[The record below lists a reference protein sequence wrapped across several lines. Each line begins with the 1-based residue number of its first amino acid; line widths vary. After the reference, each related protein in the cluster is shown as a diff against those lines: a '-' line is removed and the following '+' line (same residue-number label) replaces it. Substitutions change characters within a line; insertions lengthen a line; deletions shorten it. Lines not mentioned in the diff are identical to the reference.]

1 MTDQKI
7 ALVTGAAQG
16 LGYADALRLAE
27 GGYRVVLT
35 DMNEDAVVA
44 SAERIG
50 RGAIGWR
57 LDVQDP
63 SAVEATFARV
73 DAELGRLDVLVNNAG
88 ISRPEDTL
96 KVTEE
101 EWHRMLDIH
110 LGGTF
115 RCSKA
120 AYPLLSRQGGAIVNV
135 SSIQAYLGQ
144 GKRWSYAAA
153 KGGIRAMTQDMAMEW
168 VGAGIRVNAV
178 APGVIETD
186 ILTENIER
194 GVLRP
199 EVFNARIPMGRMGR
213 PSEIAD
219 TVFFLADTATYITG
233 QTIVC
238 DGGFIVSFAW

>member
-1 MTDQKI
+1 MTDLKI

-16 LGYADALRLAE
+16 LGYADAVRLAE
-27 GGYRVVLT
+27 GGYRLVLT
-35 DMNEDAVVA
+35 DLDGEAAAA
-44 SAERIG
+44 SADRIG
-50 RGAIGWR
+50 GGAVGWQ
-57 LDVQDP
+57 LDVRDP
-63 SAVEATFARV
+63 AAVETTFARV
-73 DAELGRLDVLVNNAG
+73 GSELGRLDVLVNNAG
-88 ISRPEDTL
+88 ISRPEETL
-96 KVTEE
+96 KVTED

-120 AYPLLSRQGGAIVNV
+120 AHPLLARQGGAIVNV

-144 GKRWSYAAA
+144 GKRWSYSAA
-153 KGGIRAMTQDMAMEW
+153 KGGIRSMTMDMAMEW
-168 VGAGIRVNAV
+168 VGDGIRVNAV

-199 EVFNARIPMGRMGR
+199 EVFNERIPMGRMGR

-219 TVFFLADTATYITG
+219 TVFFLADTASYITG